1 MQMQNEKERYLLNL
15 ISRIDGRI
23 KYLESKSWHYSNFR
37 LFLFISGLTD
47 FSVYYFFFSN
57 YLLLA
62 LLAVIIVVYLVTVN
76 LHSKIDLAV
85 KRTTLWRE
93 IQETQLAKIRLD
105 WKNIPSIDF
114 PESSI
119 NPLEAD
125 LNLSGNQ
132 SLLHLANIA
141 VTKQG
146 REKLRKYLS
155 IEKPGYD
162 DILSR
167 QILVKELVPLSR
179 FRDKIRLIS
188 LYPAKKELDGS
199 ILADWL
205 EQSNSGGSNKKY
217 LVGLALLAP
226 VNIILFLLYIYIGL
240 FPFWIFTLLLYASVY
255 YFGNK
260 QKNKTFVELEFLQ
273 DEFSKFGSIFEF
285 IEKYP
290 LRKNSNISKFCE
302 PFTKTEINPS
312 ILLKKISKAIDVLR
326 IKKGNP
332 FVWGIWSLLFPVDFY
347 YNGKLFY
354 YKKII
359 KLNFKN
365 WLNTFYELEA
375 INSLANYAWLNPGY
389 TFPEIIGRNGHLLKA
404 TKLGHP
410 FIRYNRK
417 VCNDFSLEDVG
428 EIHMITGSNM
438 SGKSTF
444 LRTLGINL
452 CLAYAGAPVNA
463 ENFKCSIFRIFTCIK
478 VNDSVVDGISY
489 FYAEVKRL
497 KALLDEANKKDDRPL
512 FFLIDEIF
520 RGTNNIERLKGS
532 AAFIKTLS
540 GLNASGALAT
550 HDLELVKLETEIK
563 GLKNY
568 HFKESIADGKMSF
581 DYKLQPG
588 PCPTTNALKIMAL
601 EGLPVEN

>member
-1 MQMQNEKERYLLNL
+1 MQMQNVKERYLLNL

-23 KYLESKSWHYSNFR
+23 KYLESKSRHYSNFR

-62 LLAVIIVVYLVTVN
+62 LLAVIILVYLITVN

-105 WKNIPSIDF
+105 WENIPSIDF

-141 VTKQG
+141 VTRQG
-146 REKLRKYLS
+146 KEILRKYLS
-155 IEKPGYD
+155 IGNPGYD

-226 VNIILFLLYIYIGL
+226 VNIILFLLYIYVGL
-240 FPFWIFTLLLYASVY
+240 YPYWIFTLLLYASVY

-312 ILLKKISKAIDVLR
+312 ILLKKISNTIDALR

-332 FVWGIWSLLFPVDFY
+332 FVWGIWRILFPVDFY

-365 WLNTFYELEA
+365 WLDTFYNLEA
-375 INSLANYAWLNPGY
+375 INSLANFAWLNPGY
-389 TFPEIIGRNGHLLKA
+389 VFPEIKNSVKIEYKTVNI
-404 TKLGHP
+404 GHP
-410 FIRYNRK
+410 LIREGKRISN
-417 VCNDFSLEDVG
+417 NFSFGGQG
-428 EIHMITGSNM
+428 EINLITGSNM

-444 LRTLGINL
+444 LRTLGMNL
-452 CLAYAGAPVNA
+452 CLAYSGAPVCA
-463 ENFKCSIFRIFTCIK
+463 EKFECSLFRIFTCIK

-497 KALLDEANKKDDRPL
+497 KALLNEARREDDRPL

-532 AAFIKTLS
+532 AAYIKVLS
-540 GLNASGALAT
+540 GMNAAGALAT
-550 HDLELVKLETEIK
+550 HDLELVKLESQITS
-563 GLKNY
+563 LKNY
-568 HFKESIADGKMSF
+568 HFKEHIIGDQMQF
-581 DYKLQPG
+581 DYKIQPG
-588 PCPTTNALKIMAL
+588 PCPTTNALKIMAI
-601 EGLPVEN
+601 EGLPTKV